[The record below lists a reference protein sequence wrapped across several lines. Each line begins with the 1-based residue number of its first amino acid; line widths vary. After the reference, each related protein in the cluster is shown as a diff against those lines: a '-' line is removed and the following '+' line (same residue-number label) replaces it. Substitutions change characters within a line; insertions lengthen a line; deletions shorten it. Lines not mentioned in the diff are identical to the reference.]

1 MTFSIGDIVEKITIR
16 FPNNK
21 IGRHKKSVKSENVKF
36 RVIRYLNMGKCFEIS
51 LQQFNEPLESIEFNL
66 KMPSY
71 IYVNSVG
78 QWHDRDSYSH
88 VVVKGNCLWIELTY
102 EIINRTLEGT
112 CRRRQ
117 TIVYPGKFIDIMLF
131 LDTQVSLAPTL
142 VSLSVHP

>member
-78 QWHDRDSYSH
+78 QWHDRDSFSK
-88 VVVKGNCLWIELTY
+88 VEVKIGNCLWLELTY
-102 EIINRTLEGT
+102 EVINRTLERT
-112 CRRRQ
+112 CRRWQ
-117 TIVYPGKFIDIMLF
+117 TI
-131 LDTQVSLAPTL
+131 
-142 VSLSVHP
+142 

>member
-1 MTFSIGDIVEKITIR
+1 MTFSIGDIVEQITVR
-16 FPNNK
+16 FPNN
-21 IGRHKKSVKSENVKF
+21 RNNSHKKNVKSEDIKF

-66 KMPSY
+66 KKSSY

-78 QWHDRDSYSH
+78 QWHDRDSYSY

-112 CRRRQ
+112 CRRWQ
-117 TIVYPGKFIDIMLF
+117 TIIYPLDNIQSNLLISCCFFFIFNI
-131 LDTQVSLAPTL
+131 
-142 VSLSVHP
+142 